1 MRPGRLEF
9 LFECGLLFL
18 FAPFFYGK
26 GLVVFLLVL
35 LIVLVGIEQFLN
47 GLNLVVEN
55 RLLCFE
61 RFLVLLLLGEYG
73 ADEHDDLGDGDFTIL
88 DHFLGGLQAGSML
101 AVVVADGFSDILQG
115 TLAHILNFAIER
127 IGVFLKSL
135 LEGEVSVCLENAA
148 EDFGAFLGLGK
159 QEFAE
164 LSLGNHRYLGVL
176 REVDAKYLDE
186 PGIDVLHNGN
196 GRLVANL
203 QGCLCLLC
211 GEACAAGLGPF
222 LLGRAPDQVLAAAI
236 FELKLDE
243 GGHIGI
249 GIGGAEHA
257 VAATAAAGLSEQ
269 GIGDGVEDGGLA
281 GSGIA
286 GDEEQ
291 SLCAEFV
298 EVDLGFARIGA
309 EG

>member
-1 MRPGRLEF
+1 MLF
-9 LFECGLLFL
+9 FECFLPLLF
-18 FAPFFYGK
+18 FR
-26 GLVVFLLVL
+26 
-35 LIVLVGIEQFLN
+35 ED
-47 GLNLVVEN
+47 
-55 RLLCFE
+55 
-61 RFLVLLLLGEYG
+61 G
-73 ADEHDDLGDGDFTIL
+73 ADEFDDLGDGDFILL

-176 REVDAKYLDE
+176 GKVDAKNLDE
-186 PGIDVLHNGN
+186 LGIDIFHCGN
-196 GRLVANL
+196 GCVITNL
-203 QGCLCLLC
+203 QGCLCILC
-211 GEACAAGLGPF
+211 GEACAAGFGPF
-222 LLGRAPDQVLAAAI
+222 LLRRTPDQVLPATI

-243 GGHIGI
+243 GGHIGF

-257 VAATAAAGLSEQ
+257 VVATAAAGLSEQ
-269 GIGDGVEDGGLA
+269 GIGNGIEDGGLSS
-281 GSGIA
+281 SGIA
-286 GDEEQ
+286 SDKEQ
-291 SLCAEFV
+291 SFLTEV
-298 EVDLGFARIGA
+298 IEVDFGFACIRA